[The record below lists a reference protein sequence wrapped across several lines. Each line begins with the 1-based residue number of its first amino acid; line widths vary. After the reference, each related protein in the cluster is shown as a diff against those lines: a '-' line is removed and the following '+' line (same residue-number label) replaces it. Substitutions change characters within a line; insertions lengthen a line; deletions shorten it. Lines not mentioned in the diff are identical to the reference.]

1 MFIEVKLTQTD
12 DLNNNKLIQLQPPL
26 RTACWRTSSLSSL
39 YAKQCLVAHNILS
52 RYLPPRQC
60 NVQLTINTLLVSLR
74 SEEEFKLIRKECRH
88 TSVSPPAQHFSLFN
102 MYLLCFSS
110 SNIFLLH
117 SDIFRGKYVVPQSCV
132 LGLAPHTEISHAR
145 GPASAV
151 APPSSPPTRSPT
163 PRAATW
169 ATATATATRSTRTIE
184 VSLQVCNGLHNILY
198 YNFSAELQTTTV
210 TWPLTSLDNLFSSFI
225 NAIFFKVKVGYNELI
240 SLLNTVISIQTFSE
254 PKWKVKEARRNQN
267 HEWFL
272 S

>member
-1 MFIEVKLTQTD
+1 MKVFSNHQHAGESPKWGRILINLILEAAENTADTLHSLLTQHENSDHEFVGAATD
-12 DLNNNKLIQLQPPL
+12 KHSISLYLICIYFAFPH
-26 RTACWRTSSLSSL
+26 RTSFCFILIFSEVNSSSKL
-39 YAKQCLVAHNILS
+39 RARPRPAHWNF
-52 RYLPPRQC
+52 PRQGASLGSGSA
-60 NVQLTINTLLVSLR
+60 QLTANEVPYAEGCNLSY
-74 SEEEFKLIRKECRH
+74 SM
-88 TSVSPPAQHFSLFN
+88 TSS
-102 MYLLCFSS
+102 
-110 SNIFLLH
+110 
-117 SDIFRGKYVVPQSCV
+117 
-132 LGLAPHTEISHAR
+132 
-145 GPASAV
+145 
-151 APPSSPPTRSPT
+151 
-163 PRAATW
+163 
-169 ATATATATRSTRTIE
+169 ATRSTRTIE